1 MLVYDKKNK
10 NVNEEKEGG
19 FQLSILSHLY
29 RLPGC
34 NFLCTSIPTICYA
47 RGNVC
52 LGKMLRAPEQWLHP
66 LPVTLWRSHAHVL
79 TPRSALPARMYDE
92 AMIELLLSHP
102 ICYSR
107 SCTFCAPAFC
117 SLCSTIHGVFGSL
130 LLSLALNFSVIY
142 VIQIS
147 PMSSGRL
154 HESSRWFM
162 Y

>member
-1 MLVYDKKNK
+1 MKKKKVVSNLVFFLTYNSFPVVISCVQAYQRFVMPVEMSVWVKCFEPLNND
-10 NVNEEKEGG
+10 
-19 FQLSILSHLY
+19 SI
-29 RLPGC
+29 
-34 NFLCTSIPTICYA
+34 
-47 RGNVC
+47 
-52 LGKMLRAPEQWLHP
+52 P

-154 HESSRWFM
+154 HESSG
-162 Y
+162 